1 MLTRHVDEASP
12 IAAAFERIWIGCG
25 QRLREQLRLCAQN
38 RSSEQCQAIASQN
51 QDCISRIINNDAWA
65 RKEECLDKKG
75 ASECREEISAL
86 QQSFDNFRE
95 IFTRQPIR
103 EYAAVVGTIPIQDF

>member
-25 QRLREQLRLCAQN
+25 QHLREQLRVCSLQ
-38 RSSEQCQAIASQN
+38 RSSEQCQSITTQN

-65 RKEECLDKKG
+65 RKEECIDKKG
-75 ASECREEISAL
+75 AGECGEEISAL
-86 QQSFDNFRE
+86 KQSFENFRA
-95 IFTRQPIR
+95 IFNRQPIR
-103 EYAAVVGTIPIQDF
+103 EYSSTVGMNVIL